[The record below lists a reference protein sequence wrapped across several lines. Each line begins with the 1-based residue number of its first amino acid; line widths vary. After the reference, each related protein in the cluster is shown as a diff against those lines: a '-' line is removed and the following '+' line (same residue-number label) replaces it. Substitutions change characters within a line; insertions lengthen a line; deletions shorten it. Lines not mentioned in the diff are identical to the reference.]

1 MTHLTIPIAAKNP
14 EQAKIQIE
22 AARAAG
28 AEMLEL
34 RTDYLENLDV
44 DVVKKL
50 ISEAKTENGNR
61 LPIIVTC
68 RDVREG
74 GAIDYPLKLRMDV
87 LIAAIKAGA
96 EYIDFEYENFL
107 APENRGRIR
116 VALSQ
121 SLKGKLILSTH
132 NFAAKFEN
140 IGALH
145 RRIIT
150 LYTVAIPKIVYT
162 ANHIN
167 DCFDALD
174 LLHKTSGERIAFCM
188 GQAGLIS
195 RVIVKKLDGFVA
207 FASIDS
213 ETATAPGQL
222 AVGELKKLYR
232 YDSINADTELYGV
245 IGSPIAHSLS
255 PAIHNACFADI
266 DANKLYLPLLVE
278 GGAAE
283 FNEFMRNVLNRP
295 WLGFK
300 GFSVTIPHKENALN
314 YVIQKEGVIEPLAKR
329 IGAVNTILIDKN
341 GGLKAYN
348 TDYAGAMDAILA
360 GMDITRGDL
369 RNVSAAVIGA
379 GGVARAVV
387 AGLSDAHAKITI
399 YNRTIKRGESLAA
412 DFDCDFATL
421 DELSRVEADLLINCT
436 SIGMHPNINETPI
449 SKEYLK
455 KEMTVFDTIYNPSET
470 LLLKQAKEL
479 GCKTISGMEMFI
491 NQALLQFK
499 LFTGTD
505 ADPALVRKSVIEGLW
520 DKDTRADSADSI

>member
-14 EQAKIQIE
+14 DEAKLQIE
-22 AARAAG
+22 TALSAG

-44 DVVKKL
+44 DLVKHL
-50 ISEAKTENGNR
+50 IAEIKSAAKKPV
-61 LPIIVTC
+61 PIIVTC

-96 EYIDFEYENFL
+96 AYIDFEYENFL
-107 APENRGRIR
+107 VPENRGRIR

-132 NFAAKFEN
+132 NFTTKFEN
-140 IGALH
+140 IGALR
-145 RRIIT
+145 RRITT
-150 LYTVAIPKIVYT
+150 LYPAAIPKIVYT

-167 DCFDALD
+167 DCFDAFD
-174 LLHKTSGERIAFCM
+174 LLHKTSGERIVFCM

-195 RVIVKKLDGFVA
+195 RVIVKKLDGFVT

-222 AVGELKKLYR
+222 TVEQFKKLYR

-283 FNEFMRNVLNRP
+283 FDQFMRNIANRP

-314 YVIQKEGVIEPLAKR
+314 YVVQKEGTVEPLAKR
-329 IGAVNTILIDKN
+329 IGAINTVLINKN
-341 GGLKAYN
+341 GKLAAYN

-399 YNRTIKRGESLAA
+399 YNRTVKRGEALAA

-436 SIGMHPNINETPI
+436 SIGMHPNIDQTPI
-449 SKEYLK
+449 PKEYLK
-455 KEMTVFDTIYNPSET
+455 GGMTVFDTIYNPAET

-479 GCKTISGMEMFI
+479 GCKTISGIDMFI

-505 ADPALVRKSVIEGLW
+505 AD
-520 DKDTRADSADSI
+520 TRLMKKIVETKTL

>member
-1 MTHLTIPIAAKNP
+1 MTYLKIPIAAKNP

-22 AARAAG
+22 AALTAG

-44 DVVKKL
+44 DLIKRL
-50 ISEAKTENGNR
+50 ISEVKSAAQKPV
-61 LPIIVTC
+61 PIIVTC

-74 GAIDYPLKLRMDV
+74 GAINYPLKLRMDV

-107 APENRGRIR
+107 APENRGRIG

-140 IGALH
+140 IGALR
-145 RRIIT
+145 RRITT
-150 LYTVAIPKIVYT
+150 LYPVAIPKIVYT

-195 RVIVKKLDGFVA
+195 RIIVKKLDGFVT

-222 AVGELKKLYR
+222 AVEQLKKLYR

-314 YVIQKEGVIEPLAKR
+314 YVVQKEGVVEPLAKR
-329 IGAVNTILIDKN
+329 IGAVNTLIIESRATSDERRIQ
-341 GGLKAYN
+341 AYN

-399 YNRTIKRGESLAA
+399 YNRTVKRGEALAA

-421 DELSRVEADLLINCT
+421 DELSRVEAELLINCT

-449 SKEYLK
+449 LKEYLK
-455 KEMTVFDTIYNPSET
+455 PEMTVFDTIYNPAET
-470 LLLKQAKEL
+470 LLLKHAKGL
-479 GCKTISGMEMFI
+479 GCKTISGMDMFL

-505 ADPALVRKSVIEGLW
+505 ANPELVRKVLRG
-520 DKDTRADSADSI
+520 